1 METVKRAATPSLI
14 KVLRRK
20 KMEEYISSIRS
31 NAMTVNELIA
41 FLRQFDGAS
50 TIGIS
55 TDIDQIDIYEDENG
69 DLIFR

>member
-1 METVKRAATPSLI
+1 
-14 KVLRRK
+14 
-20 KMEEYISSIRS
+20 MEEYVNSIRS

-50 TIGIS
+50 VVGIS
-55 TDIDQIDIYEDENG
+55 TEIGQIDIYEDENG

>member
-1 METVKRAATPSLI
+1 
-14 KVLRRK
+14 
-20 KMEEYISSIRS
+20 MEEYIGSIRS
-31 NAMTVNELIA
+31 NAMTINELIA

-55 TDIDQIDIYEDENG
+55 TDIGQIDIYEDENG